1 MFDFLE
7 TDDDQPREKIFHHI
21 EKDIPETQRLFSH
34 DLKTINPNKS
44 VINLIS
50 SRILKKYLFIPLF
63 IVHYNEKPFL
73 PKHLDNNF
81 WYHLDGENTT
91 QTLYIALENP
101 FDMQILNIVRN
112 ITKYSVMGIPADQKT
127 LKNYLKE
134 IFCEEHLINKKEKSR
149 FSFTK
154 DNFFYLIT
162 LIVVITL
169 LISLKFFL
177 EKI

>member
-7 TDDDQPREKIFHHI
+7 TDDNQAREKIFHYI
-21 EKDIPETQRLFSH
+21 EKEIPDNQRLFSH
-34 DLKTINPNKS
+34 DLKTINPNKD

-50 SRILKKYLFIPLF
+50 SKILTKYLFIPLF
-63 IVHYNEKPFL
+63 IVKYDEKPFL

-112 ITKYSVMGIPADQKT
+112 ITKYSVMGIPADKKT
-127 LKNYLKE
+127 LENYLKE
-134 IFCEEHLINKKEKSR
+134 IFYEKHLLNKKKNPR
-149 FSFTK
+149 FNFTK
-154 DNFFYLIT
+154 DSFFYLMT
-162 LIVVITL
+162 LIVVITF
-169 LISLKFFL
+169 LIALKFFL